1 MCTFI
6 TIDLNIHVCG
16 SDGKGF
22 FVQTLRV
29 TYNQSQVMLFQK
41 LMKEETFR
49 DSQPSHLDISSA
61 FFCDRNAEPFTM
73 ITCLWGT
80 SLTHGT
86 CLLGRSLYECST
98 VLKVFF
104 FCHILFVFYRVQWVT
119 KEHDSTRVVSTVLLG
134 YFNRIVLRWLLFLAI
149 SHRMCPLIYVFS
161 ELRRFSFQRLAAM
174 CV

>member
-29 TYNQSQVMLFQK
+29 TYNQSQLMLFQK

-49 DSQPSHLDISSA
+49 DSQPSHLYISSA
-61 FFCDRNAEPFTM
+61 FL
-73 ITCLWGT
+73 LWLQFRTIYYDNLPVGT

-134 YFNRIVLRWLLFLAI
+134 YFNRIVLRWLLFWLY
-149 SHRMCPLIYVFS
+149 LIV
-161 ELRRFSFQRLAAM
+161 
-174 CV
+174 CIH

>member
-1 MCTFI
+1 MQGWVFPIHYNWQLHIVCTFI

-61 FFCDRNAEPFTM
+61 FF
-73 ITCLWGT
+73 LWSQCRTIYYDNLPVGNIVDARYVSFGT
-80 SLTHGT
+80 VFIWMFNS
-86 CLLGRSLYECST
+86 SQS
-98 VLKVFF
+98 VLFF
-104 FCHILFVFYRVQWVT
+104 HILFVFYRVQWVT

-134 YFNRIVLRWLLFLAI
+134 YFNRIVLRWLLFWLY
-149 SHRMCPLIYVFS
+149 LIV
-161 ELRRFSFQRLAAM
+161 
-174 CV
+174 CVH